1 MKEQLGPEK
10 ATMDTLEQMCSKDM
24 ASQHTSYDW
33 ELFMAMHEV
42 TAEPAHRFFIGTW
55 NGFIIIVNATYR
67 VKEEYWTKITKL
79 RLNEKFNE
87 NVLTFRP
94 PRM

>member
-42 TAEPAHRFFIGTW
+42 TAEPAHRFFIATW
-55 NGFIIIVNATYR
+55 NGFIIIVNTTYR
-67 VKEEYWTKITKL
+67 VKEGVLNKNYYTKTKREVKWKCTHL
-79 RLNEKFNE
+79 
-87 NVLTFRP
+87 
-94 PRM
+94 